1 MTRKSFLLACCA
13 LSLAALP
20 ALAPAAPSAE
30 QILDRNAAARG
41 GLPAWRA
48 AQTVT
53 LEGMM
58 DAGGKPNREL
68 PYVLR
73 QKRPH
78 KSRLEIT
85 FTDQTSIQ
93 VYNGA
98 EGWKVRPFL
107 NRPDAEPFTAAEA
120 EAASA
125 TDELDGALLDYAAKG
140 TRVAYVG
147 EEAIDGRP
155 AYKLK
160 LTLKNGKE
168 RHVWIDAGTYLET
181 RMDGEPRKLDGR
193 VHNVALYFRD
203 YRPEHGLT
211 VPHLQETVVEGTKQ
225 KFKLTVTKVAVNEP
239 MADALFGK
247 PAAAPAAKQP

>member
-1 MTRKSFLLACCA
+1 MTRNPFLATCL
-13 LSLAALP
+13 LSLAAVPL
-20 ALAPAAPSAE
+20 LAVAAPSAE
-30 QILDRNAAARG
+30 QILDKNAAARG
-41 GLPAWRA
+41 GLAAWRA
-48 AQTVT
+48 VQTLT
-53 LEGMM
+53 TEGMM

-85 FTDQTSIQ
+85 FKDQTSVQ
-93 VYNGA
+93 VFDGS

-107 NRPDAEPFTAAEA
+107 NRTDAEPFTAAET
-120 EAASA
+120 EAAAA
-125 TDELDGALLDYAAKG
+125 TDELEGALIDYAAKG

-147 EEAIDGRP
+147 EEPVDGHP

-168 RHVWIDAGTYLET
+168 RQVWIDAGTYLEV
-181 RMDGEPRKLDGR
+181 RMDGEPRRLDGR
-193 VHNVALYFRD
+193 LHNVALYFRD